1 MKRNQPNNL
10 KGMITIGVV
19 CVAWFALGSP
29 APLSAGPAPPC
40 GGAALAQESE
50 EEEVEYELSPIIV
63 TANRL
68 LEPLDRIS
76 SSATVLT
83 SRDIEVQQART
94 VDEILRNVP
103 GLDIVRSGSPGQVTS
118 AFLRGASSS
127 STLVMIDG
135 VQVNSPTTGGFN
147 FGNLTTDNI
156 EKIEVVRGPQSTLYG
171 SDASGGVIN
180 IITKKGGGKP
190 RLVVRSEAGRYS
202 TFRHSAHIAG
212 SHGKASY
219 AVSLSRADTEGA
231 FENDDYE
238 NSTLVGRVTS
248 SVSDNL
254 ELSLV
259 ARVVDSG
266 GGVPGQRF
274 IRFDPNARIDDRL
287 TTLALQVENV
297 RGRWHHR
304 LLISNAEGELEFEDP
319 VDPEENGPFAG
330 NFSSNI
336 KTSISTVDWQ
346 HDFYLLPFN
355 VITAGVE
362 WQRLEGANASTGPFG
377 ATDFDTSMTSRA
389 FYIQN
394 HFRQNN
400 RFNLTAGVRVDD
412 HSSFGP
418 STNLRIT
425 SAYIFDPMGWG
436 PTKVKGSW
444 GTGFRA
450 PSINELYFPNYGNP
464 DLKPEE
470 NESFEVGLE
479 QKLMDGRIGL
489 AVTYFSTDFENLI
502 DFDLNTFLAGNISE
516 SQSKGIE
523 GMGSFQLNGKLIV
536 SANYTFLDTKD
547 KTTGNPLLRRPKH
560 KAGININS
568 NPISPLNLNVNIT
581 LVGERWDDDFD
592 FSPEGRRQDFYPGY
606 KKLDV
611 AFSWDVAKHI
621 RLFGRVENLTDEKY
635 EEAAGFPA
643 PGRAF
648 IGGIRINL

>member
-1 MKRNQPNNL
+1 MRSSQQNNL
-10 KGMITIGVV
+10 KGMITLGAILTAGL
-19 CVAWFALGSP
+19 ALGSP
-29 APLSAGPAPPC
+29 AAW
-40 GGAALAQESE
+40 AQEQTE
-50 EEEVEYELSPIIV
+50 GEEVKYKLSPVIV

-76 SSATVLT
+76 SSVTVLT
-83 SRDIEVQQART
+83 SQDIEVQQART
-94 VDEILRNVP
+94 VDEVLRNVP
-103 GLDIVRSGSPGQVTS
+103 GLDIVRSGSLGQVTS
-118 AFLRGASSS
+118 ASLRGASSN

-171 SDASGGVIN
+171 SDAIGGVIN
-180 IITKKGGGKP
+180 IVTKKGSGKP
-190 RLVVRSEAGRYS
+190 QLVVRSEVGRYS
-202 TFRHSAHIAG
+202 MFRESAHVAG
-212 SHGKASY
+212 SHGRVNY

-259 ARVVDSG
+259 GRVVDSG
-266 GGVPGQRF
+266 GGVPGQQF

-287 TTLALQVENV
+287 ATLALQVDNV

-304 LLISNAEGELEFEDP
+304 LLISRAEDELAFDDP

-330 NFSSNI
+330 DFSSDI
-336 KTSISTVDWQ
+336 KTSITTVDWQ
-346 HDFYLLPFN
+346 LDFYLLPFN
-355 VITAGVE
+355 VITTGVE
-362 WQRLEGANASTGPFG
+362 WQRLVGENVSTGPFG
-377 ATDFDTSMTSRA
+377 DTDFDEDIRSRA

-394 HFRQNN
+394 HFQRSN
-400 RFNLTAGVRVDD
+400 RFSLTAGVRIDD

-418 STNLRIT
+418 STNLRLT
-425 SAYIFDPMGWG
+425 SAYIFDLTGWG
-436 PTKVKGSW
+436 ATKVKGSW

-450 PSINELYFPNYGNP
+450 PSINELFFPAYGNP

-470 NESFEVGLE
+470 NKSFEVGLE
-479 QKLMDGRIGL
+479 QKLLDGKIGV
-489 AVTYFSTDFENLI
+489 AVTYFRTEFENLI
-502 DFDLNTFLAGNISE
+502 GFDPNTFLAGNISE

-523 GMGSFQLNGKLIV
+523 WIGSLSLNRKLTV
-536 SANYTFLDTKD
+536 SVNYTFLDTED

-560 KAGININS
+560 KAGINISS

-581 LVGERWDDDFD
+581 LVGKRFDNDFGAKG
-592 FSPEGRRQDFYPGY
+592 EDFYPGY
-606 KKLDV
+606 QKLD
-611 AFSWDVAKHI
+611 ATFSWDVSRHI
-621 RLFGRVENLTDEKY
+621 RLFGRVENLTDDGY

-648 IGGIRINL
+648 IGGIQLDL